1 MPPASAQEKPPVL
14 DLLRRILR
22 SKITI
27 IAAAALLVYTL
38 AGFLLAPYLVGRTVP
53 RLAAEKLDRTA
64 SIGKVRINPFLL
76 TFEANDVSL
85 AERDGT
91 PIAGFAQFF
100 ADFEVSSLF
109 RWAWTFRELR
119 LEKPEAHA
127 VIAPDGTLNFARL
140 VPQRPD
146 AAVPAPEKDA
156 RPPRLVLQNI
166 QISAGRITLT
176 DQRQSAPAKITL
188 TPLDVQLT
196 DITTLPERRGP
207 YALAATTGDGGS
219 LAWTGELA
227 LHPLHSSGRL
237 RFDGIRLERLWAF
250 ARDQLAIA
258 PPAGTLSFETDYTID
273 LVGPAPQLT
282 LENAA
287 LRLADLAFSLPEG
300 EKPFFEL
307 QAAEASGAR
316 FDLDARQLAVE
327 KLEISRGQAAAAVTA
342 DGTLDLQRIIRSG
355 PVGSAPQ
362 AATSAADSRPWAFGV
377 QTIAIRELALAYRDA
392 SRTPAAA
399 AEIGVFGADL
409 ALDGRFGAEGPQL
422 RLEPIAAELADIR
435 VTADGSDPALRVD
448 RLVLTGGAFDLSGR
462 AFTASR
468 IGLAGGN
475 IDLVR
480 DREGQINLALL
491 LAPPDAGAVRRQ
503 AEEAAQTGSPWQF
516 ASQTVDLADFTVAIN
531 DQTVKPEGA
540 LVTLDPLKVT
550 LTGVDG
556 SSPTAFA
563 VDLKVREGGAVT
575 IQGSADPSKKTVSA
589 EVQVVALALPPFQP
603 YLDPVVRLNLDSG
616 TFSTTGRLDY
626 APGAEKGELVY
637 DGGFD
642 VAKLVLTEP
651 GIQETFLGWQ
661 HLETAR
667 LTLRLQPN
675 RLEIAELKL
684 RKPVGKL
691 IIAQD
696 RSVNVVKVLKTPPQA
711 APAASPAKSGP
722 DTFPVRISKL
732 QVQDGDLTFADLSLI
747 TPFATQIHRLT
758 GVVIGTSSARDARA
772 QIDLDGQVDAYGTAR
787 IGGEIN
793 VFDPRGFTDVEMR
806 FENLEMANL
815 TPYSGK
821 FAGRRIDSG
830 KLSLDLHYQIDN
842 SRLLGDNQIVVD
854 RLKLGDRVESP
865 EALNLPLDLAV
876 ALLEDGNGV
885 IDIGLPVKG
894 DLNNPEFSVG
904 HLVWKAFVNLITKI
918 VTSPFRALGALLGG
932 ETENLDIVAFE
943 PGKSEVPPPEAEK
956 LQQLAT
962 AMQKRP
968 QLKLVVQG
976 RFSPQQDGEALQNL
990 ALRRALA
997 ALSGGQELAPEED
1010 PGPVDYSDPATQ
1022 RRLEKI
1028 FKERFGRAALKE
1040 FKAGLQP
1047 PAEKAPAPG
1056 QEAARDPG
1064 LVAKALFARLAA
1076 AEVLPENALAALAAA
1091 RAETIVSRLT
1101 AQGGVA
1107 AGRVAT
1113 ASPEPAGDEAP
1124 VTSKL
1129 TLEIVQKPS

>member
-1 MPPASAQEKPPVL
+1 
-14 DLLRRILR
+14 
-22 SKITI
+22 
-27 IAAAALLVYTL
+27 
-38 AGFLLAPYLVGRTVP
+38 
-53 RLAAEKLDRTA
+53 
-64 SIGKVRINPFLL
+64 
-76 TFEANDVSL
+76 
-85 AERDGT
+85 
-91 PIAGFAQFF
+91 
-100 ADFEVSSLF
+100 
-109 RWAWTFRELR
+109 
-119 LEKPEAHA
+119 
-127 VIAPDGTLNFARL
+127 LNFARL
-140 VPQRPD
+140 VPQKPD
-146 AAVPAPEKDA
+146 SPEPEPEEET
-156 RPPRLVLQNI
+156 RPPRLILQNI

-176 DQRQSAPAKITL
+176 DQRQSAPAQITL

-219 LAWTGELA
+219 LAWSGKLA

-258 PPAGTLSFETDYTID
+258 PPAGTLSFETDYTLD
-273 LVGPAPQLT
+273 LAGPAPQLA

-287 LRLADLAFSLPEG
+287 LRLADLAFSLAGAEQ
-300 EKPFFEL
+300 PFFEL
-307 QAAEASGAR
+307 QSLESSGGS
-316 FDLDARQLAVE
+316 LELGTRQLEVG
-327 KLEISRGQAAAAVTA
+327 KLTLARGAAAVVVDA
-342 DGTLDLQRIIRSG
+342 DGTLDLQRILRSG
-355 PVGSAPQ
+355 PAASAPQ
-362 AATSAADSRPWAFGV
+362 AAAPAIEGRPWAVEAGAV
-377 QTIAIRELALAYRDA
+377 TISDFALAYRDA
-392 SRTPAAA
+392 SRTPAVQAA
-399 AEIGVFGADL
+399 VDAFGADL
-409 ALDGRFGAEGPQL
+409 ALAARFGAGAPEVQL
-422 RLEPIAAELADIR
+422 RQIAAELANVR
-435 VTADGSDPALRVD
+435 VAADGSEPALKVA
-448 RLVLTGGAFDLSGR
+448 RLAVAGGGFDLGR
-462 AFTASR
+462 QAFTASR
-468 IGLAGGN
+468 IGLAGGE

-480 DREGQINLALL
+480 DREGRINLALL
-491 LAPPDAGAVRRQ
+491 LAPPGGGAVRRQ
-503 AEEAAQTGSPWQF
+503 AEEAVQAGTPWQF
-516 ASQTVDLADFTVAIN
+516 GIQTIDLADFTVAVN

-956 LQQLAT
+956 LQQLAA

-976 RFSPQQDGEALQNL
+976 RFSAQQDGEALQNL

-1028 FKERFGRAALKE
+1028 FKERFGRAALKA
-1040 FKAGLQP
+1040 FKDGLQP
-1047 PAEKAPAPG
+1047 PAGKAPAPG

-1076 AEVLPENALAALAAA
+1076 AEVLPEGALATLAAA

-1101 AQGGVA
+1101 AQGG
-1107 AGRVAT
+1107 
-1113 ASPEPAGDEAP
+1113 
-1124 VTSKL
+1124 
-1129 TLEIVQKPS
+1129 